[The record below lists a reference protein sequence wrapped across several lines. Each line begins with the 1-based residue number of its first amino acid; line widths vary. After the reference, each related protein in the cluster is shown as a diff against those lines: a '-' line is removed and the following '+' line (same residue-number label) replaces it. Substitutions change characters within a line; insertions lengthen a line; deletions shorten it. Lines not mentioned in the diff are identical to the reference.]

1 MKRNCLYITY
11 DGLFDPLGK
20 SQIAPYLNL
29 IAEDTEKLFILSF
42 EKKNNRHLLS
52 NYEKENLPENVF
64 VKQLVFSQSFG
75 FIGKIYDLGKMYV
88 YGSYICLK
96 YNIAI
101 IHARGHPPA
110 INALILKK
118 TLFFRRL
125 KYIFDFRGLW
135 VDERIDKGSW
145 DIDKLTHRIQFRIF
159 KALER
164 LLISYSDAIVVL
176 TDAMKHELFSLGFV
190 EKNIEVIPCCCN
202 FNKFRIDSESYSSI
216 RKDMNIGSDK
226 ILLGYI
232 GSVGPMYDFKCMFK
246 FFQENCIFESKLHLL
261 LLTNSNQKA
270 KNIALKYLKP
280 DIMNKVTFRSVDHSE
295 VPKYLAALDIS
306 IFFLKQS
313 YARLGTS
320 PTKFGESLA
329 SGVPVICNA
338 NIGDLNKHIDE
349 MNCGLII
356 KNEEL
361 FSDFNAK
368 KAVYTKVKSVLE
380 IDKSNIRQTAKR
392 TYDLSIAKQKYSK
405 IYKSI

>member
-11 DGLFDPLGK
+11 DGLLDPLGK
-20 SQIAPYLNL
+20 SQIIPYLNL
-29 IAEDTEKLFILSF
+29 IAKDTERLFILSF
-42 EKKNNRHLLS
+42 EKKNNRHLHF
-52 NYEKENLPENVF
+52 NHKKEILPENVF
-64 VKQLVFSQSFG
+64 IKQLEFSERFG
-75 FIGKIYDLGKMYV
+75 LLGKIYDLGKMYFC
-88 YGSYICLK
+88 STYICLK

-110 INALILKK
+110 INAFILKK
-118 TLFFRRL
+118 TLFFRSL

-190 EKNIEVIPCCCN
+190 KKNIEVIPCCCN

-216 RKDMNIGSDK
+216 RNAMNIGSDT

-246 FFQENCIFESKLHLL
+246 FFQENCKFESKLHLL

-280 DIMNKVTFRSVDHSE
+280 DIMNKLTFSSVDHSE
-295 VPKYLAALDIS
+295 VPKYLAALDAS
-306 IFFLKQS
+306 IFFLKES

-329 SGVPVICNA
+329 SGVPVI
-338 NIGDLNKHIDE
+338 
-349 MNCGLII
+349 
-356 KNEEL
+356 
-361 FSDFNAK
+361 
-368 KAVYTKVKSVLE
+368 
-380 IDKSNIRQTAKR
+380 
-392 TYDLSIAKQKYSK
+392 
-405 IYKSI
+405 